1 MPSVVLGLAVIRTDK
16 FLPDEPSFEAAGP
29 AFFNFMD
36 DILEIPSRPGVSRN
50 FEFEEAETDF
60 IFGAVHPIE
69 HQDEAHSMSGAP
81 VVEGLGKAW
90 IIIAPEIEF
99 EIVVRVI
106 LQRARSQAVISATL
120 VIVPMTRRR
129 VGADPLLPGIRSRHT
144 SKMNGNFLH
153 VIHVI

>member
-81 VVEGLGKAW
+81 VVEGLSESGTGYLFPVTDLR
-90 IIIAPEIEF
+90 IAITN
-99 EIVVRVI
+99 VTGNRYWT
-106 LQRARSQAVISATL
+106 A
-120 VIVPMTRRR
+120 
-129 VGADPLLPGIRSRHT
+129 PLD
-144 SKMNGNFLH
+144 
-153 VIHVI
+153 